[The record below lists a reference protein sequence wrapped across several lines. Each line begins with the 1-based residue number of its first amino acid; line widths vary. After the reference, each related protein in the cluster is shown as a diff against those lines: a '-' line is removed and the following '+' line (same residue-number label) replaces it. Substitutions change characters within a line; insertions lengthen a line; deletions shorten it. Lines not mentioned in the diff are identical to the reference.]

1 VGLQAAGLVVLQRTR
16 RGGLRLVT
24 TVGPSGPT
32 QHSVSLLAM
41 AVIST
46 SDFKTGMTLEIDNN
60 LFQVVDFQHVKPGK
74 GPAFVRSTL
83 RNARTGA
90 VIDKTWR
97 AGEKTERAMIDKR
110 VMQYLYSDGEN
121 YVFMDNESFD
131 QLTITPE
138 SLGDAANYL
147 VETANATM
155 LMHGA
160 EIIGVDLAASV
171 ELTITLTEPGVQ
183 GDRVSGAS
191 KPATLETGLVVQVP
205 LFIEQGERIKVD
217 TRNGEYTGRA

>member
-1 VGLQAAGLVVLQRTR
+1 
-16 RGGLRLVT
+16 
-24 TVGPSGPT
+24 
-32 QHSVSLLAM
+32 M

-46 SDFKTGMTLEIDNN
+46 SDFKTGMTLDFDNN

-97 AGEKTERAMIDKR
+97 AGEKVERAMIDKR
-110 VMQYLYSDGEN
+110 EMQYLYNDGSS
-121 YVFMDNESFD
+121 YVFMDNESYD
-131 QLTITPE
+131 QLNVTPE

-147 VETANATM
+147 IETANAVM
-155 LMHGA
+155 LMFGT
-160 EIIGVDLAASV
+160 EIIGVDLPSSV
-171 ELTITLTEPGVQ
+171 ELTITETEPGIQ
-183 GDRVSGAS
+183 GDRVSGAT

-205 LFIEQGERIKVD
+205 LFIEQGERIKVA
-217 TRNGEYTGRA
+217 TTNGEYTGRA

>member
-1 VGLQAAGLVVLQRTR
+1 
-16 RGGLRLVT
+16 
-24 TVGPSGPT
+24 
-32 QHSVSLLAM
+32 
-41 AVIST
+41 
-46 SDFKTGMTLEIDNN
+46 MTLEIDNN

-97 AGEKTERAMIDKR
+97 AGEKVERAMIDKR
-110 VMQYLYSDGEN
+110 EMQYLYNDGES
-121 YVFMDNESFD
+121 YVFMDTASYD
-131 QLTITPE
+131 QMNVSPT

-147 VETANATM
+147 IETANAVM
-155 LMHGA
+155 LMHGN
-160 EIIGVDLAASV
+160 EIIGVDMPSSV
-171 ELTITLTEPGVQ
+171 ELTITVTEPGIQ

-217 TRNGEYTGRA
+217 TRNGEYSGRA